1 MLLLDYLTLQG
12 EKKTFINLQEYV
24 LFVVLSV
31 INMILSFMLIQ
42 NLKTM
47 HAFVVI
53 FHQNII
59 FLFISFDKMYIGN
72 TLKIILI
79 L

>member
-24 LFVVLSV
+24 LLVVFSV

>member
-24 LFVVLSV
+24 LLVVLSV

-59 FLFISFDKMYIGN
+59 FLFISFDKMHIGN

>member
-24 LFVVLSV
+24 LLVVLSV

-53 FHQNII
+53 CHQNII

>member
-24 LFVVLSV
+24 LLVVLPV
-31 INMILSFMLIQ
+31 IYMILSFMLIR

>member
-12 EKKTFINLQEYV
+12 EKKTFINLQEHV
-24 LFVVLSV
+24 LLVVLSV